1 MVPKSFPHNKIINKA
16 QTTKNQEN
24 FAHHFGEIYLTNHL
38 PKSVQDRIEPY
49 RVGTCRVSTGYEF
62 FLIKKR

>member
-38 PKSVQDRIEPY
+38 PKSLQDRIEP
-49 RVGTCRVSTGYEF
+49 
-62 FLIKKR
+62 